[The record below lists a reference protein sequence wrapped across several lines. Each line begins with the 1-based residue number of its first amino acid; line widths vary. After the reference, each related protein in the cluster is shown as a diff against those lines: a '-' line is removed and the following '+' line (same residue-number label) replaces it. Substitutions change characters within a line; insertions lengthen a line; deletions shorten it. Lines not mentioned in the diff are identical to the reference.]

1 MVCREYRRLCRS
13 DIMRQVHVK
22 KFTKVYDEIKK
33 KLAINEHH
41 IQQEYFKTQQE
52 VLVSLVKRNL
62 GITGEAGSSIHQGLV
77 ISILKGFMEKLQ
89 RETRHMIYINTL
101 EFQDLMAL
109 LFAFFLKTSNNF
121 HELYMDFCKHS

>member
-1 MVCREYRRLCRS
+1 
-13 DIMRQVHVK
+13 MRQVHVK
-22 KFTKVYDEIKK
+22 KFTKVYEEIKR
-33 KLAINEHH
+33 KLASNEHL

-89 RETRHMIYINTL
+89 RESRHMIYINTL
-101 EFQDLMAL
+101 ELQDLMAL

-121 HELYMDFCKHS
+121 HELYMDFCRNPPS